1 MKDLM
6 FRYSLDAYTIQKGL
20 HIGCVS
26 LRFCYHKYPIKA
38 NATDAAMEQLTSC
51 IRNNMYTF
59 ASMGEKYFQRG
70 GITREQFRTG
80 IREMEVPAHPVHSTS
95 NLQCNSWSLSLLCVI
110 VRFSEKL

>member
-59 ASMGEKYFQRG
+59 ASMGELLDGVKWLRNNEGVVCHYC
-70 GITREQFRTG
+70 
-80 IREMEVPAHPVHSTS
+80 S
-95 NLQCNSWSLSLLCVI
+95 NL
-110 VRFSEKL
+110 

>member
-38 NATDAAMEQLTSC
+38 N
-51 IRNNMYTF
+51 
-59 ASMGEKYFQRG
+59 KYFQRG

-80 IREMEVPAHPVHSTS
+80 IREMEICMVEKKVVPPDGNIALAVLRWFRSTFF
-95 NLQCNSWSLSLLCVI
+95 
-110 VRFSEKL
+110 R

>member
-80 IREMEVPAHPVHSTS
+80 IREMEICMVEKKVVPPDGNIALAVLRWFRSTFF
-95 NLQCNSWSLSLLCVI
+95 
-110 VRFSEKL
+110 R